1 MSEFTFPSERPWSTL
16 RTLMRM
22 NLAAASRDTGER
34 RDSLASEDRR
44 KVVIREAP
52 ANMDWATG
60 TPRYS
65 SPAKMPGSNIPKNPT
80 LDTSL
85 LIAPEMF
92 SARLVKMPSLFS

>member
-1 MSEFTFPSERPWSTL
+1 
-16 RTLMRM
+16 MRM

-65 SPAKMPGSNIPKNPT
+65 RPAKMAGSNIPKNPT

-85 LIAPEMF
+85 LTALEMF
-92 SARLVKMPSLFS
+92 SARLPKMPSLFS